1 MATHPVDEALE
12 RWTEALRRSD
22 TDALVELVTEDC
34 EFWSPGQPPQTGREA
49 VRRAFATVFEKYRVE
64 QLFEERE
71 RIAFGDYILLRGIEK
86 NIITPRK
93 GVGENVVSQRV
104 FTLARRDPDGAW
116 RFARGISQF
125 VAP

>member
-1 MATHPVDEALE
+1 MGHPVDELLNEWEA
-12 RWTEALRRSD
+12 ALRRSD
-22 TDALVELVTEDC
+22 AAALAGLVTEDS
-34 EFWSPGQPPQTGREA
+34 EFWTPGQPPLTGRDA
-49 VRRAFATVFEKYRVE
+49 VRQAFATVFEKYKIE

-71 RIAFGDYILLRGIEK
+71 RIVMGDHVLLRGIEK

-93 GVGENVVSQRV
+93 GVGETTVLQRV
-104 FTLARRDPDGAW
+104 FTLARRDADGVW